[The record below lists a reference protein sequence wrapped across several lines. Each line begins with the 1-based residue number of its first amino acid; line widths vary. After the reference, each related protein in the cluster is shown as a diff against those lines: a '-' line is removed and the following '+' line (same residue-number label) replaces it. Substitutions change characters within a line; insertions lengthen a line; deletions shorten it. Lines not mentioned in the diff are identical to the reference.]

1 MTIRDSIMNM
11 AGESATVLPERDDTI
26 RASGASR
33 VVEKISSI
41 GRLRKMQALVV
52 DDSPAVQLYLKTM
65 LDKWDFETCTANDG
79 REAWQHLQNNPVQLL
94 ITDWMMPNM
103 TGEELCRKVRAA
115 QLPNYV
121 YIVLVTS
128 RDDNNDLLQG
138 MQAGADDFVT
148 KPVNVAEL
156 QVRVEAARRVLS
168 LEADLE
174 NRNRELQ
181 RTYQEISKD
190 LEAASLMQRSLLPKP
205 TRANRLELQSM
216 FQPASVVA
224 GDIFGHFQLDAH
236 KLAFYHVDV
245 SGHGIASAMLSFTL
259 SKIMEA
265 PAGDGSP
272 LRYTLPENPGQEL
285 IRSPS
290 EAVSEFNRRF
300 QVDDDTMPYFT
311 MVLGVVDTLSGHVDM
326 CQAGHPAPVCLSR
339 DGSVTELGS
348 GGFPVGLLPEA
359 TFTTISLQLKPGDRM
374 FICSDGV
381 NDCRNAQYGAFG
393 SHRLNSQLFNCL
405 DLSLEKTL
413 ASLTGCL
420 QQWRGAAPYEDDL
433 SLLAMEFHGDSAE

>member
-1 MTIRDSIMNM
+1 M
-11 AGESATVLPERDDTI
+11 AKNL
-26 RASGASR
+26 
-33 VVEKISSI
+33 SSTA
-41 GRLRKMQALVV
+41 RFRKMQALVV
-52 DDSPAVQLYLKTM
+52 DDSPAVQFYLKTM

-79 REAWQHLQNNPVQLL
+79 REAWEHLQNHPVQLL

-103 TGEELCRKVRAA
+103 TGEELCRRVRAA

-128 RDDNNDLLQG
+128 RDDNDDLLQG

-156 QVRVEAARRVLS
+156 RVRVEAARRVLS

-174 NRNRELQ
+174 NRNRELE

-205 TRANRLELQSM
+205 TRSNRLELQSM

-245 SGHGIASAMLSFTL
+245 SGHGVASAMLSFTL
-259 SKIMEA
+259 SKIMTA

-285 IRSPS
+285 FRSPS
-290 EAVSEFNRRF
+290 EAVSELNRRF
-300 QVDDDTMPYFT
+300 QVDDETMPYFT
-311 MVLGVVDTLSGHVDM
+311 MVLGIVDTLSGHVDM

-339 DGSVTELGS
+339 DGIVTEIGN
-348 GGFPVGLLPEA
+348 GGFPVGLLLQS
-359 TFTTISLQLKPGDRM
+359 TFTTMSVQLEPGDRM

-381 NDCRNAQYGAFG
+381 SDCRNAEYGAFG
-393 SHRLNSQLFNCL
+393 SNRLNQQLFSCR
-405 DLSLEKTL
+405 DLSLEETL
-413 ASLTGCL
+413 GSLTESL
-420 QQWRGAAPYEDDL
+420 QQWRGAAPFEDDL
-433 SLLAMEFHGDSAE
+433 SLLAIEFYADSAA